1 MSLLFVYGSL
11 KEGFPNFHV
20 NGGQR
25 VPGEFITAQPHPLHL
40 AHGWLPCLLPLPG
53 QGLPVRGQLF
63 EVDAAQL
70 ERMDVL
76 ERVGEPGGYQRVT
89 IEVQDS
95 EGGADSRVLAHV
107 YVQSPDLIASGG
119 PHPGPLVEYTLDHA
133 QHLRW

>member
-25 VPGEFITAQPHPLHL
+25 VPGEFITAQPHPLYL

-63 EVDAAQL
+63 KVDAAQL

-95 EGGADSRVLAHV
+95 EGGAESRVLAHV
-107 YVQSPDLIASGG
+107 YVQSPDRIATGG
-119 PHPGPLVEYTLDHA
+119 PHPGPLVEYTLAHA